1 MPFIRLA
8 AVAALI
14 AILAGCAN
22 PQRQRPEG
30 GLPETVTLR
39 NSQTGTTATV
49 KGATVAVVAATVELG
64 RRNYGGAVRLSSEAI
79 RSGQLSGS
87 ELSTAHAVRGD
98 AYYLAGDAARARDD
112 WRTAVEIDARNTV
125 ALRGMAIISH
135 MQRKIPESMQYMQR
149 AIDVS
154 PDNAD
159 LYITRGLLRLQDRR
173 ELALAQADFD
183 KAVALKP
190 NLASAYFYRGLLS
203 HLNGRYAQ
211 AKVDYE
217 KALEINP
224 GERRAREGLAL
235 LEQRRA
241 PAANL
246 APRGR
251 PNEVVWF

>member
-154 PDNAD
+154 PGNAD

-190 NLASAYFYRGLLS
+190 NLASAYFYRALLS